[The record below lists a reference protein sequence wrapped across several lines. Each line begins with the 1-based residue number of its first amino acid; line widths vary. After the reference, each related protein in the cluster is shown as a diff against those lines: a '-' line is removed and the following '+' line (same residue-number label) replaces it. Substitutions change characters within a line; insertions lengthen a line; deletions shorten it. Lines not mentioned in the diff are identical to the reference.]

1 MTLRGG
7 ERRLAEF
14 RAHGPFAL
22 ATVKKPHGREVD
34 RQVPRTFW
42 NEKQC
47 GVLAQ
52 RSGCYV
58 FAIRTSKRY
67 VPYYVGRTGVGFT
80 RECFTRRNLRLYN
93 RALAQ
98 HGKSAIPVLFLLC
111 GRSRKV
117 KSRII
122 GEIETF
128 FIQLGADRNP
138 HLLNVKGRPIARWR
152 IPGVIRGG
160 GGKPSQAARHFRRA
174 FDL

>member
-1 MTLRGG
+1 MALRGG

-22 ATVKKPHGREVD
+22 ATVKKSHGREVD

-58 FAIRTSKRY
+58 FAIRTSKRERSI
-67 VPYYVGRTGVGFT
+67 VEPQIPSGETLASEPDSSLSNVVGD
-80 RECFTRRNLRLYN
+80 
-93 RALAQ
+93 
-98 HGKSAIPVLFLLC
+98 IPLFLLC

-152 IPGVIRGG
+152 IPGGIRGG